1 MIAPE
6 GIRRSFTGGGDGRR
20 LPLEDGPCWLASVL
34 VTVGFEE
41 LPLAAVL
48 SEVSHD
54 GVRRDFARYDVDET
68 ERGSDGRREVAGER
82 GGWST

>member
-1 MIAPE
+1 ME
-6 GIRRSFTGGGDGRR
+6 
-20 LPLEDGPCWLASVL
+20 EGPCWLASVL
-34 VTVGFEE
+34 VTLVFVE

-48 SEVSHD
+48 SDVSND

-82 GGWST
+82 GGWSM